1 MVPRLKEHSTAMA
14 PAGCAAMG
22 RGPGTATPRR
32 VALGALGGLAHRRR
46 RPGEPTGRQIPLVP
60 DRAIPYLL
68 EASHAR
74 YWQLVKEEGSRARS
88 ACSGT
93 AKIEDANRSPAA
105 AKTSTLDN

>member
-46 RPGEPTGRQIPLVP
+46 RPGEHTGRQIPLVP
-60 DRAIPYLL
+60 DPGYPLPAGSFTRQLL
-68 EASHAR
+68 ATR
-74 YWQLVKEEGSRARS
+74 EGRS
-88 ACSGT
+88 LKGAVRVERD
-93 AKIEDANRSPAA
+93 IEDRGREQISGCRED
-105 AKTSTLDN
+105 LDA